1 MIYEMIAEIKI
12 PELHDGIVW
21 YSPFFNREPDLLHD
35 GGFAEWSVAPGC
47 GFRLVQ
53 GQTDSKNSVLRF
65 GVYNLE
71 TELKRLKN
79 EIGIEIVDLK
89 IKTEQSMQTRWCTLN
104 DPWMNKIGLYEYLNE
119 KHKSQVILS
128 IQDDWNTAGPA

>member
-12 PELHDGIVW
+12 PELNEGIVW
-21 YSPFFNREPDLLHD
+21 YSPFFNRKPDLLRD

-53 GQTDSKNSVLRF
+53 GQPDSKNSLLRL

-71 TELKRLKN
+71 TELKRLKK
-79 EIGIEIVDLK
+79 EVGIEVDDLQ
-89 IKTEQSMQTRWCTLN
+89 IKTEQSMQTRWCTIN

-119 KHKSQVILS
+119 KLKSQVIFS
-128 IQDDWNTAGPA
+128 IQDDWNAAGPA